1 MSFIVCRSINYVSMG
16 FRPGYSTQD
25 VLLYVTDT
33 WRKAIDEGKYV
44 GAIFLDLA
52 KAFDCVN
59 HEILLSKLSRYNIVG
74 DVHNWISSYLENRTQ
89 QVLYKG
95 QLSTRGNV
103 SIGVPQGSILGPLLF
118 SIYINDM
125 PSIVLTSDMS
135 MYADDIEMHCT
146 GNDLAT
152 VEQNL
157 QEDLHRIESW
167 MISSRLK
174 FNSKKSVVMLIG
186 SRQKIGDKSIKI
198 TVSDTQLDQV
208 SVTRYLGVMIDS
220 HLTWDDHTNLVL
232 NRTRTKLASIGRL
245 KPLPLNLLSL
255 IYKLFVLPIIDYC
268 DIIWHSSNS
277 KKAKQLERLRTKAT
291 YGPIP
296 DVKKTRGLSIY
307 KSLQERRKYHT
318 LIAAYKVIHQ
328 TTPSY
333 LHHSLRYAS
342 EVTQRTSRNV
352 HRLFVPYIRTNYGKN
367 SFYYRATTL
376 WNNLDNRFYSAPDI
390 THFKSLFN

>member
-1 MSFIVCRSINYVSMG
+1 MSIT
-16 FRPGYSTQD
+16 GYQ
-25 VLLYVTDT
+25 
-33 WRKAIDEGKYV
+33 
-44 GAIFLDLA
+44 
-52 KAFDCVN
+52 
-59 HEILLSKLSRYNIVG
+59 
-74 DVHNWISSYLENRTQ
+74 SYLENRTQ

-174 FNSKKSVVMLIG
+174 FNSKKSVVIIMLIG

-208 SVTRYLGVMIDS
+208 ST
-220 HLTWDDHTNLVL
+220 
-232 NRTRTKLASIGRL
+232 
-245 KPLPLNLLSL
+245 
-255 IYKLFVLPIIDYC
+255 
-268 DIIWHSSNS
+268 
-277 KKAKQLERLRTKAT
+277 
-291 YGPIP
+291 
-296 DVKKTRGLSIY
+296 
-307 KSLQERRKYHT
+307 
-318 LIAAYKVIHQ
+318 
-328 TTPSY
+328 
-333 LHHSLRYAS
+333 
-342 EVTQRTSRNV
+342 
-352 HRLFVPYIRTNYGKN
+352 
-367 SFYYRATTL
+367 
-376 WNNLDNRFYSAPDI
+376 
-390 THFKSLFN
+390 